1 MQREEWE
8 SLLGCP
14 GWAAMKRYF
23 HDYREAVKEQLA
35 VGKAPHA
42 ESVAMCTALADII
55 NMDFDSIEN
64 FYRSA
69 DQVSASKEG

>member
-23 HDYREAVKEQLA
+23 HDYREAVKEHLA
-35 VGKAPHA
+35 RGQIPLPDG
-42 ESVAMCTALADII
+42 VAMCTALANII
-55 NMDFDSIEN
+55 DMDFATIEE

-69 DQVSASKEG
+69 DQVSAKDG